1 MFEAIYDN
9 WLVFLV
15 KEGLTIPKAESEA
28 ANRRSDYTM
37 DKCKGQK
44 IQNGRHNATQKTNV

>member
-1 MFEAIYDN
+1 MLEAICDN